1 MFSIHCANNLLN
13 GSASQSYGKVV
24 QKKND
29 YAGKEPLK
37 YQINIF
43 VRLLIRPD
51 WKKTRRTLV
60 REETWKELAVLWGIK
75 KTNKW
80 SWIRYSMALVFQP
93 FHCNNVYH
101 WFGLI
106 DWEWSKNNNIAPR
119 ELKRNLF
126 HKIKQSTSIKQFQN
140 SLFFQNVT

>member
-51 WKKTRRTLV
+51 WKKNKTDFGQGGNLKGVGSLV
-60 REETWKELAVLWGIK
+60 RNK
-75 KTNKW
+75 KKKQVKLNK
-80 SWIRYSMALVFQP
+80 I
-93 FHCNNVYH
+93 
-101 WFGLI
+101 
-106 DWEWSKNNNIAPR
+106 
-119 ELKRNLF
+119 
-126 HKIKQSTSIKQFQN
+126 
-140 SLFFQNVT
+140 